1 MHQYPGLPTVTRWRA
16 RLHGL
21 GLAGVPRGSGRG
33 RRAEAGACRPGVTVE
48 EMGDAT
54 DDLANLWRWF
64 GEHQFRGY
72 SPIYE
77 RVADA
82 VAGDREVL
90 ELFREAPPA
99 AHLPPAPLGA
109 VRYLLL
115 DGLDHPLGEVY
126 GGRSDAAPG
135 PLFLDLC
142 RAERAALLALLE
154 TRRVQTNDCGRSA
167 LIGPALT
174 WVAQQVPSPY
184 CLVDVG
190 ASAGINLLC
199 DRYRLDYGRHGATG
213 PADSPVRIMCEVTG
227 GDPPIADRLPALA
240 RRVGIDLSPI
250 DVSDPADAR
259 WLLACVWPDTGRAER
274 VEASIRLTQQDPPT
288 LVAGR
293 ATEELPSV
301 VAGLPDGATAI
312 VTTTWAFS
320 YFSMEERAEFVEL
333 LRAES
338 RRRAV
343 VWVSADVAGVV
354 EALGAVDSYD
364 RDVLGAVLL
373 RGGAGPAKLLAYV
386 HPHGNWLDWRASA

>member
-1 MHQYPGLPTVTRWRA
+1 MFDPFASTG
-16 RLHGL
+16 G
-21 GLAGVPRGSGRG
+21 
-33 RRAEAGACRPGVTVE
+33 RAEATTGRAGVTFE

-77 RVADA
+77 RIADV

-115 DGLDHPLGEVY
+115 DGLDHPLGDVY
-126 GGRSDAAPG
+126 GGRSDADPG

-174 WVAQQVPSPY
+174 WVAQQVPGPY

-213 PADSPVRIMCEVTG
+213 PVDSPVRILCEVTG
-227 GDPPIADRLPALA
+227 GEPPIADRLPALA

-250 DVSDPADAR
+250 DVSDAADAR

-274 VEASIRLTQQDPPT
+274 VEASIRLAQQDPPT

-293 ATEELPSV
+293 ANEELPSV
-301 VAGLPDGATAI
+301 VAGLPHGATAI

-338 RRRAV
+338 SRRPV

-354 EALGAVDSYD
+354 EALGAGDASD

-373 RGGAGPAKLLAYV
+373 DGGAGPAKVLAYV
-386 HPHGNWLDWRASA
+386 HPHGNWLDWRAAA

>member
-1 MHQYPGLPTVTRWRA
+1 MPG
-16 RLHGL
+16 
-21 GLAGVPRGSGRG
+21 AGV
-33 RRAEAGACRPGVTVE
+33 TFE

-54 DDLANLWRWF
+54 DDLASLWRWF

-77 RVADA
+77 RIADV

-126 GGRSDAAPG
+126 GGRSDADPG

-174 WVAQQVPSPY
+174 WVAQQVPGPY

-213 PADSPVRIMCEVTG
+213 PADSPVRI
-227 GDPPIADRLPALA
+227 
-240 RRVGIDLSPI
+240 
-250 DVSDPADAR
+250 
-259 WLLACVWPDTGRAER
+259 
-274 VEASIRLTQQDPPT
+274 T
-288 LVAGR
+288 L
-293 ATEELPSV
+293 
-301 VAGLPDGATAI
+301 
-312 VTTTWAFS
+312 
-320 YFSMEERAEFVEL
+320 
-333 LRAES
+333 
-338 RRRAV
+338 
-343 VWVSADVAGVV
+343 
-354 EALGAVDSYD
+354 
-364 RDVLGAVLL
+364 
-373 RGGAGPAKLLAYV
+373 
-386 HPHGNWLDWRASA
+386 